1 MLIAVPLNSAM
12 FALSCGLVE
21 LSCSRGA
28 TGSPGAGCQITERHV
43 QHHYSAQNVCPP
55 GALRYKAA
63 DSSWSRWV
71 GWLVQSVMVSF
82 RPDTGMFL
90 FILITLINISLILDH
105 SDQHNSD
112 PS

>member
-21 LSCSRGA
+21 SSCSRGA

-43 QHHYSAQNVCPP
+43 QHHYTARNVCTEIQ
-55 GALRYKAA
+55 YQAA
-63 DSSWSRWV
+63 DSSWRRWV